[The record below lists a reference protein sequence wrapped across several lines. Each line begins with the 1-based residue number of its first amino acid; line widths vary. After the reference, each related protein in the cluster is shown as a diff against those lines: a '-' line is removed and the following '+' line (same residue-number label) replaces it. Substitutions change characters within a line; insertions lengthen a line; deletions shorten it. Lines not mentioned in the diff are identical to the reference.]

1 MLSRPAAGS
10 LAITFLDRH
19 PMNNPLL
26 ASENR
31 ILPALVT
38 PLLPDGTIDVASSER
53 LIEHLY
59 QRGVGGL
66 YLTGSTGEGIYLPD
80 SLRRQIVEIAT
91 SLSRGRGTAIVHVGA
106 VQAGQ
111 ALELAQ
117 HASRAGAAAIS
128 SIPPFAGGYSWEE
141 IRSFYAELARRSPLP
156 VVAYYIPGLTGQPQ
170 PVANLVSLLEIHNI
184 AGYKFTDPNFYT
196 MQRLLARFRPDQ
208 VLYNGQDEALAL
220 GLQVGAHGGIGTTYN
235 FMPDLIL
242 QIASLARAGRP
253 AEALGVQRQVNEIIE
268 ALLRFPI
275 VPATKQI
282 LCWQGLIDHPNCAF
296 PRAGL
301 TLAQQGQLRELL
313 VGTAIGETLVR

>member
-1 MLSRPAAGS
+1 MTS
-10 LAITFLDRH
+10 
-19 PMNNPLL
+19 PLL

-38 PLLPDGTIDVASSER
+38 PLLPSGTVDVASSER

-66 YLTGSTGEGIYLPD
+66 YLTGTTGEGIYLAD

-91 SLSRGRGTAIVHVGA
+91 SLSRGRGTVIVHIGA

-117 HASRAGAAAIS
+117 HAHRAGATAIS
-128 SIPPFAGGYSWEE
+128 SIPPFAGGYSWDEV
-141 IRSFYAELARRSPLP
+141 RSFYAELARHSPLP

-170 PVANLVSLLEIHNI
+170 PLANLVSLLEIPNV

-196 MQRLLARFRPDQ
+196 MQRMLTRFRPDQ

-220 GLQVGAHGGIGTTYN
+220 GLQMGAHGGIGTTYN

-242 QIASLARAGRP
+242 QIARHCRAGQP
-253 AEALGVQRQVNEIIE
+253 AEAIAVQRQANEIIE

-282 LCWQGLIDHPNCAF
+282 LCWQGLIDHPHCVF

-301 TLAQQGQLRELL
+301 TAAQQGQLRESLA
-313 VGTAIGETLVR
+313 GTAIAGTLVR